1 MKIFYSDSFSFPLPA
16 GHRFPADK
24 YSLLRER
31 ILNEELVPIENMII
45 PEPAS
50 DAQIMLVHDRAYLN
64 KLKSGGLNDKEIR
77 RLGFP
82 WSPEF
87 VERSR
92 RSVGGTI
99 AACRSAI
106 QEMIAVNLSG
116 GTHHAFPDHGQG
128 FCALNDAAIATR
140 VMQEE
145 ALAQKLVILDCDV
158 HQGNGTAAIF
168 ANDPS
173 VFTFSIHAK
182 RNFPYQKERSDLDIA
197 LDDGV
202 DDKQYLSA
210 LKSGIREA
218 IQAAEADLGIYLAG
232 ADPYH
237 HDRLGKLALS
247 KSGLATRDL
256 HVMEL
261 CHNAGLALAVV
272 MSGGYGI
279 QIEDTVDIHLQT
291 VKIAVQMA
299 ERSKATT
306 GFQHITLQNNRN
318 L

>member
-24 YSLLRER
+24 YVLLRER
-31 ILNEELVPIENMII
+31 IINEELVPKDNMIV

-50 DAQIMLVHDRAYLN
+50 DDQILLVHDRAYLD
-64 KLKSGGLNDKEIR
+64 KLKSGRLNEKETR

-82 WSPEF
+82 WSPELI
-87 VERSR
+87 ERSR

-106 QEMIAVNLSG
+106 EETIAVNLSG

-128 FCALNDAAIATR
+128 FCALNDVAIATR

-173 VFTFSIHAK
+173 VFTFSIHA
-182 RNFPYQKERSDLDIA
+182 RSNFPFHKERSDLDIA
-197 LDDGV
+197 LDDGIA
-202 DDKQYLSA
+202 DKQYLSA
-210 LKSGIREA
+210 LQSGIREA
-218 IQAAEADLGIYLAG
+218 IRAAEADLGIYLAG
-232 ADPYH
+232 ADPHYR
-237 HDRLGKLALS
+237 DRLGKLALS
-247 KSGLATRDL
+247 KSGLAVRDHL
-256 HVMEL
+256 VMEL
-261 CHNAGLALAVV
+261 CHHVGLPLAIV

-279 QIEDTVDIHLQT
+279 QIEDTVEIHVQT
-291 VKIAVQMA
+291 VKIAIQMA
-299 ERSKATT
+299 KRSKVTAA
-306 GFQHITLQNNRN
+306 FQ
-318 L
+318 